1 MRPPGGRPRSRPPKA
16 QVQSR
21 CSIRD
26 LRWRRA
32 SNAGGTAG
40 FHSSFLRTARFPA
53 SPDGDLSALD
63 GHFREVDAQSA
74 KRHLQAGLLWID
86 VGLENQARSAAHSL
100 TEERAMKRLLGIL
113 GLCALALPV

>member
-32 SNAGGTAG
+32 SNAGPLRNVTDLAPTCAG
-40 FHSSFLRTARFPA
+40 CHSSFNKEQLRGEPEAFAAGQVKETKHYKAIEEGAGPYAQMSPA
-53 SPDGDLSALD
+53 DRQKLLADVKLMDELAGITLSAP
-63 GHFREVDAQSA
+63 
-74 KRHLQAGLLWID
+74 
-86 VGLENQARSAAHSL
+86 
-100 TEERAMKRLLGIL
+100 T
-113 GLCALALPV
+113 